1 MAENFPNLIKK
12 CYVEDAEIQW
22 GPSWIYIKRT
32 IPKHILLK
40 LLKTKNVG
48 KKKTTL
54 KAAREKRQVMRT
66 KNIIIADF
74 LLETMEARRKWND
87 LFLNAG
93 GERVNPEFYI
103 QGKYFLRKWRWN
115 KICFRQIIFRKIFA
129 SRSAFEEML
138 KDVFSLK
145 VNNTK
150 WKLEFIV
157 RVKRTRHDPL
167 SIRAG
172 WLVCRCLSLLQPV
185 ANIRKIDIR
194 TKVFPTPC

>member
-1 MAENFPNLIKK
+1 MAENFPNLITK
-12 CYVEDAEIQW
+12 CYVEDAGIQW

-40 LLKTKNVG
+40 LLKTKKVG
-48 KKKTTL
+48 KNNNFESSQRKKTCHENKKYNYCWL
-54 KAAREKRQVMRT
+54 FIRNNWGQKKM
-66 KNIIIADF
+66 
-74 LLETMEARRKWND
+74 KWP
-87 LFLNAG
+87 FFKCWG
-93 GERVNPEFYI
+93 WGVGRRVNPEFYI
-103 QGKYFLRKWRWN
+103 QGKYFLRKWTWN
-115 KICFRQIIFRKIFA
+115 KVFFRKIFA

-138 KDVFSLK
+138 KDVFILK

-150 WKLEFIV
+150 WQLEFIV